1 MTRLLVKTGIA
12 HCPLSGEVESGDQ
25 CVVKVNDDRTIFGV
39 IDGLGHGAD
48 AAHAATAAASVIES
62 FAHESADALLIRC
75 HERLRHTRGAA
86 ITLIVLDGSAGLLEW
101 VGAGNV
107 AAGLFHSGSSGKL
120 ECLELLVRGGAAGV
134 MLPSVQTSRVAVS
147 RGDFIVVATDGL
159 RRDFLDSMV
168 RYDQPQELADR
179 LLATHRTATD
189 DALVL
194 VASFRGQTG

>member
-1 MTRLLVKTGIA
+1 MTRLQVKTGIA

-25 CVVKVNDDRTIFGV
+25 CVVKVNDDRAVFGV

-48 AAHAATAAASVIES
+48 AAQAATAAAAVIEAY
-62 FAHESADALLIRC
+62 AHESADALLIRC

-86 ITLIVLDGSAGLLEW
+86 ITLIVLDGSSGSLEW

-107 AAGLFHSGSSGKL
+107 AAGLFHSGPSGKL
-120 ECLELLVRGGAAGV
+120 QCLELLVRGGAAGV
-134 MLPSVQTSRVAVS
+134 TLPSVQPSRVSVS

-159 RRDFLDSMV
+159 RRDFLDGMV
-168 RYDQPQELADR
+168 RHEQPQELADS
-179 LLATHRTATD
+179 LLAMHQTAND

-194 VASFRGQTG
+194 VASFHG